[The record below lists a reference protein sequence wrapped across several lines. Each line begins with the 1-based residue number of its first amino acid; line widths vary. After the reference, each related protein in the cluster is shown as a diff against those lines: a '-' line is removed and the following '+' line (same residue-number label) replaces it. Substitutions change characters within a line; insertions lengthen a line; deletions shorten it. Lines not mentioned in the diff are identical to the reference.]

1 MAQPEGLLVNK
12 IRKEISAKYPE
23 AWHVKVAGGLYQTP
37 GLPDLLV
44 CVRGQLFGLE
54 VKKQRAR
61 ETEEQARGR
70 ATALQI
76 VTMEEMAKA
85 GAVTAVVLSADEVLK
100 IISEHFGK

>member
-1 MAQPEGLLVNK
+1 MAQPEGVLVNK

-23 AWHVKVAGGLYQTP
+23 AWHVKVAGGLYPTP
-37 GLPDLLV
+37 GV
-44 CVRGQLFGLE
+44 
-54 VKKQRAR
+54 R

-76 VTMEEMAKA
+76 VTMEAMAKA

-100 IISEHFGK
+100 IISNNFDK